1 MAQIKEFMVKT
12 NQSKLMT
19 LRPMPLWESILFFG
33 IPAIITIFCVYGLFP
48 YLVKHGFSAY
58 ISYVIAL
65 DIPLFMMFVASL
77 VAYRME
83 GNPMNWPAFRDRF
96 RLKRMEHKGWIWTI
110 GLLFFMI
117 ITAGLLS
124 VLVLSIIPDLI
135 EKGMLTIPDSTPSFI
150 DPRVPQS
157 LAGIKTQ
164 MGAKAVGNWFLLV
177 ITFFSL
183 ILNILGEEFLWR
195 GYVLPRQELMY
206 GKYAWMVHG
215 VLWMLLHA
223 FKWWQM
229 LALLP
234 GALALSF
241 LAQRIKNTW
250 PGIIA
255 HFITNGIGMIGIL
268 LVVMGVGE

>member
-1 MAQIKEFMVKT
+1 MSKA
-12 NQSKLMT
+12 NQLT

-33 IPAIITIFCVYGLFP
+33 IPAIITILCVYGLSP

-58 ISYVIAL
+58 ISYVIVL

-83 GNPMNWPAFRDRF
+83 GNPMNWTALRDRF
-96 RLKRMEHKGWIWTI
+96 RLKRLERKGWMWTI

-124 VLVLSIIPDLI
+124 VLILSIIPGLI

-150 DPRVPQS
+150 DPRVPQG

-164 MGAKAVGNWFLLV
+164 MGAEAVGKWSLLV
-177 ITFFSL
+177 ITIFSL

-241 LAQRIKNTW
+241 LAQRIQNTW

-255 HFITNGIGMIGIL
+255 HFITNGLGMIGVL